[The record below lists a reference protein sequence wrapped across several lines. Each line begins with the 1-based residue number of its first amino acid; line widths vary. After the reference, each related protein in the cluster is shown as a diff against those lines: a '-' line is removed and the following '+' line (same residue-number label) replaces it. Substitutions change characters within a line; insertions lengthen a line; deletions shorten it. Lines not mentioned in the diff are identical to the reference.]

1 MKLVVDA
8 SVAVKWLVEE
18 EGSAAAIRL
27 IEEGH
32 DLHAPRL
39 IASEVTNA
47 LWRKTRLGEL
57 EQRDAGPLAGAVP
70 DMPLRWTA
78 DEELCSSAVRLAIDL
93 DRPVYDCFYLAL
105 AHQVAGTMVTADAR
119 FVHALAATV
128 HGGAVMLLGDDG

>member
-27 IEEGH
+27 IVEGH

-39 IASEVTNA
+39 IASEVANA
-47 LWRKTRLGEL
+47 LWRKARVGEL
-57 EQRDAGPLAGAVP
+57 ERRDAGPLAGAVP
-70 DMPLRWTA
+70 DMPLHWTA
-78 DEELCSSAVRLAIDL
+78 DEELCASAVRLAIEL
-93 DRPVYDCFYLAL
+93 DRPVYDCFYIAL
-105 AHQVAGTMVTADAR
+105 AHEIAGTMVTADAR

-128 HGGAVMLLGDDG
+128 HGDAVMLLGDDE